1 MPLTFLLEWIG
12 LLFIGPFLIFP
23 TFHLQLTFVA
33 LIILIIIWGV
43 TSLLYKQPWPSTP
56 FNGILLLFA
65 IMLGVGISVTTIPE
79 LTLPKATGLILGL
92 AIFRAVA
99 WTANYREGQSAA
111 IIGFYLL
118 GLGIVAVG
126 VAGVSWS
133 MKVPVLQRL
142 VGKIPQRM
150 VYLPE
155 APEKGVSPNQLAGI
169 IAFYLPF
176 PLASLFNRPASRGNL
191 LGKVVAFVTVI
202 MLTAVLI
209 LTQSRSG
216 WLGGIVGVI
225 VTFMFMGLLSERRWL
240 RIAGTMLPIIIAI
253 GVTIFVLWVGPDRI
267 GEALYGAAES
277 FVETP
282 VGKITYR
289 GRLEIWSRALYAIQD
304 FPFTGCGLGTF
315 RRIAHIL
322 YPLFLVPPGQDF
334 AHAHNIFLQ
343 VALDLG
349 IPGLVAYLALLGL
362 TISVAWQVASMKVE
376 FRPFALGLL
385 AGLVAL
391 HIYGLT
397 DALALG
403 SKPGLAFWMGL
414 GLIASM
420 ANMSNVKGSYS

>member
-315 RRIAHIL
+315 RRIAHI
-322 YPLFLVPPGQDF
+322 FR
-334 AHAHNIFLQ
+334 
-343 VALDLG
+343 LG

-362 TISVAWQVASMKVE
+362 TISVAWQVASIKVE